1 MGRNPF
7 DCNCNAEHI
16 LNFIDS
22 HVGSRVEDRNHVFL
36 HCSRGPLQLISA
48 KLEDFCTSIDAKLL
62 PIIIVTLILIA
73 VLFFL
78 LFVYHVN
85 KQRILIYLYSK
96 RWSRKFF
103 HEDYIDKDKNYDVF
117 ISYSHADSEYVE
129 KKLLRGLEY
138 SPDSEFRYK
147 VCVHS
152 RDWNV
157 GEGIPTQIFRSVSD
171 SRKTIIVLSQ
181 NYVESKWSDME
192 FKAAHKKALIDKI
205 QRVIIIKLG
214 ELSVENEM
222 VEDLQNYMKM
232 NTYLDSKD
240 PWFWPKLRYTLPHR
254 RKVSAIGEKVFWSAL
269 EKPQR
274 DPEVEAVV

>member
-1 MGRNPF
+1 
-7 DCNCNAEHI
+7 
-16 LNFIDS
+16 
-22 HVGSRVEDRNHVFL
+22 
-36 HCSRGPLQLISA
+36 LQLVSA

-62 PIIIVTLILIA
+62 PIIAAGA
-73 VLFFL
+73 VLVAMLFFVCT
-78 LFVYHVN
+78 VYHMN

-103 HEDYIDKDKNYDVF
+103 HEDYMDKDKNFDVF

-129 KKLLRGLEY
+129 KSLLKGLEY
-138 SPDSEFRYK
+138 SQDSEFRYK

-157 GEGIPTQIFRSVSD
+157 GEDIPTQIFRSVSD
-171 SRKTIIVLSQ
+171 CRKTIIVLSS
-181 NYVESKWSDME
+181 NYVESQWSDME
-192 FKAAHKKALIDKI
+192 FKAAHKKALVDKI
-205 QRVIIIKLG
+205 QRVIIIKHG
-214 ELSVENEM
+214 EIPVENEM

-232 NTYLDSKD
+232 NTYLDSND

-269 EKPQR
+269 EKPQEVYE
-274 DPEVEAVV
+274 PEIIV